1 MKNFNPES
9 TTFNLW
15 ANIFVGLLIGYF
27 IGYHFGIGNQSAEY
41 GDTGFPKN
49 CRALISTNL
58 LGVRVGTYTAEEA
71 LDSIN
76 RNCGPN
82 GLIWNE
88 R

>member
-1 MKNFNPES
+1 MKKR
-9 TTFNLW
+9 
-15 ANIFVGLLIGYF
+15 F
-27 IGYHFGIGNQSAEY
+27 IILSIVIVSLSFFFGYHFGMGNQSFKY
-41 GDTGFPKN
+41 GKTGLPKN
-49 CRALISTNL
+49 CRALIAENL
-58 LGVRVGTYTAEEA
+58 KGFQLGGYTAEDA